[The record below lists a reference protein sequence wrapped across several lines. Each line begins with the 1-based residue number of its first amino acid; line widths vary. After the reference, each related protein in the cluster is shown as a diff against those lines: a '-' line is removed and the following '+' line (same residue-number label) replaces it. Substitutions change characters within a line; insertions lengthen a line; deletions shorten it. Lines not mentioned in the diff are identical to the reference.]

1 MNLKEI
7 KVIAVSTSIFMLM
20 ILLKSAPSFS
30 QATQFQIQ
38 INVSD
43 IRPKVGGLTV
53 SPSPVDLIESYGRII
68 YVNASINDPNGDLA
82 NCTGYLWNRTTDLT
96 KAAATYTNV
105 SCVPCTG
112 SGCIC
117 NCSFFLQYYDIG
129 TTWAANISAMDQQG
143 YTAFNTTTFI
153 VNNLISF
160 HLINSPITFPSPLFL
175 GDVNRPAQNNPLTI
189 NNTGNVNLTLFIN
202 ATDYLG
208 EDGSTIIDSRNMSYN
223 TSVATNKEAA
233 RTLFQVLNTED
244 QFYPSPNGIPVYPNS
259 LSGMPPATFYI
270 YNYISIPLDVTAQI
284 YNATYSIRRA
294 ML

>member
-7 KVIAVSTSIFMLM
+7 IVVLLLSLLI
-20 ILLKSAPSFS
+20 ILLKSVPSFS
-30 QATQFQIQ
+30 QIGQFPVT

-43 IRPKVGGLTV
+43 IRPKVGGPTV
-53 SPSPVDLIESYGRII
+53 SPSPVDLIEGYGRII

-96 KAAATYTNV
+96 KAAATYTNI

-112 SGCIC
+112 TGCLC
-117 NCSFFLQYYDIG
+117 SCSFFLRYYDVG

-143 YTAFNTTTFI
+143 YITFNTTTFI
-153 VNNLISF
+153 VNNLTASE
-160 HLINSPITFPSPLFL
+160 LINTPITFPPTLFL
-175 GDVNRPAQNNPLTI
+175 GDVNKPAQNNPLTI
-189 NNTGNVNLTLFIN
+189 NNTGNVRLTMFIN

-208 EDGSTIIDSRNMSYN
+208 GDGSTIDSQNMSYN
-223 TSVATNKEAA
+223 TSVVTNKGIAG
-233 RTLFQVLNTED
+233 TLFQVLNTED
-244 QFYPSPNGIPVYPNS
+244 QFYPSTNGIPVYPNS

-270 YNYISIPLDVTAQI
+270 YNYITIPLEVTAQI